1 MLAIG
6 ATYLAAINTHGIVR
20 NIVTCA
26 AGRANK
32 QHKKTKQQHLVT
44 CNPAG
49 GKCCGRRILGLG
61 HPRTYSACRNASCY
75 AYVVLHGDY
84 CVKEEYMISRSIAFL
99 LLIWML
105 GFAWFA
111 LLLPQPAPIAPSDGV
126 VVLTGGA
133 HRIDRGLEILESGK
147 SKKLLISGVDRDVK
161 PPEFEAQYP
170 KSAKYFRCCIALG
183 FQSVDTRSNALETAA
198 WTKRNHIRSIRLVT
212 HDWHMRR
219 ARFELDRALPDGIA
233 VTNDAVSTQP
243 SLGVLFK
250 EYHKYALRAA
260 ASLLGL

>member
-1 MLAIG
+1 
-6 ATYLAAINTHGIVR
+6 
-20 NIVTCA
+20 
-26 AGRANK
+26 
-32 QHKKTKQQHLVT
+32 
-44 CNPAG
+44 
-49 GKCCGRRILGLG
+49 
-61 HPRTYSACRNASCY
+61 
-75 AYVVLHGDY
+75 
-84 CVKEEYMISRSIAFL
+84 MISRSIAFTL
-99 LLIWML
+99 LAWIL

-111 LLLPQPAPIAPSDGV
+111 LLLPQPAPISATDGV

-161 PPEFEAQYP
+161 PPELEAQYP
-170 KSAKYFRCCIALG
+170 KSAKYFKCCIALG

-198 WTKRNHIRSIRLVT
+198 WAKQNKMTSLRLVT

-219 ARFELDRALPDGIA
+219 ARFELDRALPDNIA

-243 SLGVLFK
+243 SLGALFK
-250 EYHKYALRAA
+250 EYNKYWLRAA